1 MKQRT
6 PEPPEQRRN
15 AYLDN
20 GLEPPKLYRRE
31 QQQAASRQQRQA
43 PPMTRQERRKKQ
55 NKRRRLKR
63 SVRRALAV
71 IGLVLLAVAIVAVLC
86 LTVFFKI
93 ESITVTGSKVY
104 DTEKVLSVCTIET
117 GENLF
122 LADTDKAAQQLQQA
136 LPYVYSAK
144 IKRKLP
150 GTVQIQVTDAAPAYA
165 VKNKDKTYT
174 LMDDRFKVLEVV
186 QKKPKESILIQKANL
201 KSAKVGQ
208 TAQFAN
214 KNVAACLTQLAQ
226 AIRDYQF
233 TEATAICSEGLNSN
247 SIVYDGR
254 IVFKL
259 GTCEKLEKKI
269 HQGLAACAQLD
280 QDNPSVKG
288 TLRLTGEKQYYF
300 TED

>member
-1 MKQRT
+1 
-6 PEPPEQRRN
+6 
-15 AYLDN
+15 
-20 GLEPPKLYRRE
+20 
-31 QQQAASRQQRQA
+31 
-43 PPMTRQERRKKQ
+43 MTRQERRKKQ

-71 IGLVLLAVAIVAVLC
+71 IGLVMLAVAIVAVLC

-186 QKKPKESILIQKANL
+186 HYRA
-201 KSAKVGQ
+201 
-208 TAQFAN
+208 
-214 KNVAACLTQLAQ
+214 
-226 AIRDYQF
+226 
-233 TEATAICSEGLNSN
+233 
-247 SIVYDGR
+247 
-254 IVFKL
+254 
-259 GTCEKLEKKI
+259 
-269 HQGLAACAQLD
+269 
-280 QDNPSVKG
+280 
-288 TLRLTGEKQYYF
+288 
-300 TED
+300 

>member
-6 PEPPEQRRN
+6 PEPPEQRRS

-20 GLEPPKLYRRE
+20 GLAPPKLYRRE

-93 ESITVTGSKVY
+93 ENITVTGSKVY

-150 GTVQIQVTDAAPAYA
+150 GTVQIQVTDAAPA
-165 VKNKDKTYT
+165 
-174 LMDDRFKVLEVV
+174 
-186 QKKPKESILIQKANL
+186 
-201 KSAKVGQ
+201 
-208 TAQFAN
+208 
-214 KNVAACLTQLAQ
+214 
-226 AIRDYQF
+226 
-233 TEATAICSEGLNSN
+233 
-247 SIVYDGR
+247 
-254 IVFKL
+254 
-259 GTCEKLEKKI
+259 
-269 HQGLAACAQLD
+269 
-280 QDNPSVKG
+280 
-288 TLRLTGEKQYYF
+288 
-300 TED
+300 

>member
-1 MKQRT
+1 
-6 PEPPEQRRN
+6 
-15 AYLDN
+15 
-20 GLEPPKLYRRE
+20 
-31 QQQAASRQQRQA
+31 
-43 PPMTRQERRKKQ
+43 MTRQERRKKQ
-55 NKRRRLKR
+55 NKRRRLKH

-93 ESITVTGSKVY
+93 ENITVTGSKVY

-174 LMDDRFKVLEVV
+174 LMDEVV

>member
-6 PEPPEQRRN
+6 PEPPEQRRS
-15 AYLDN
+15 AYSSN
-20 GLEPPKLYRRE
+20 ELEPPKLYRRE

-93 ESITVTGSKVY
+93 ENITVTGSKVY
-104 DTEKVLSVCTIET
+104 DAEKVLSVCTIEK

-144 IKRKLP
+144 IERKLP
-150 GTVQIQVTDAAPAYA
+150 GTVRIQLTDAAPAYA

-174 LMDDRFKVLEVV
+174 LMDDRFKVLEVA

-214 KNVAACLTQLAQ
+214 KNVATSLTRLAQ

-233 TEATAICSEGLNSN
+233 TEATAICSEGLNNN

-259 GTCEKLEKKI
+259 GTCEQLEKKI

>member
-1 MKQRT
+1 
-6 PEPPEQRRN
+6 
-15 AYLDN
+15 
-20 GLEPPKLYRRE
+20 
-31 QQQAASRQQRQA
+31 
-43 PPMTRQERRKKQ
+43 MTRQERRKKQ

-93 ESITVTGSKVY
+93 ETITVTGSKVY
-104 DTEKVLSVCTIET
+104 DTDKVLSVCTIER

-136 LPYVYSAK
+136 LPYVYSAR
-144 IKRKLP
+144 IKRKVP
-150 GTVQIQVTDAAPAYA
+150 GTIQIQLTDATAAYA

-174 LMDDRFKVLEVV
+174 LMDDRFKVLEVA
-186 QKKPKESILIQKANL
+186 QKKPKESILIQKADL
-201 KSAKVGQ
+201 KSATVGK

-226 AIRDYQF
+226 AIRDYKF
-233 TEATAICSEGLNSN
+233 TEATAICSQGLNNN
-247 SIVYDGR
+247 SIVYDNR

-259 GTCEKLEKKI
+259 GTCDQLEKKI
-269 HQGLAACAQLD
+269 NQGLAACAQLD

>member
-1 MKQRT
+1 MYK
-6 PEPPEQRRN
+6 
-15 AYLDN
+15 
-20 GLEPPKLYRRE
+20 
-31 QQQAASRQQRQA
+31 RQ
-43 PPMTRQERRKKQ
+43 
-55 NKRRRLKR
+55 
-63 SVRRALAV
+63 
-71 IGLVLLAVAIVAVLC
+71 
-86 LTVFFKI
+86 
-93 ESITVTGSKVY
+93 
-104 DTEKVLSVCTIET
+104 
-117 GENLF
+117 
-122 LADTDKAAQQLQQA
+122 DKAAQQLQQA

-300 TED
+300 TEDYL

>member
-6 PEPPEQRRN
+6 PEPPEQRRS

-20 GLEPPKLYRRE
+20 GLAPPKLYRRE

-55 NKRRRLKR
+55 NKRRRL
-63 SVRRALAV
+63 
-71 IGLVLLAVAIVAVLC
+71 VLLAVAIVAVLC

-93 ESITVTGSKVY
+93 ENITVTGSKVY

>member
-6 PEPPEQRRN
+6 PEPPEQRRS

-165 VKNKDKTYT
+165 VKNKDKSYT

-226 AIRDYQF
+226 VIRDYQF

>member
-6 PEPPEQRRN
+6 PEPPEQRRS

-55 NKRRRLKR
+55 NKRRRLK
-63 SVRRALAV
+63 
-71 IGLVLLAVAIVAVLC
+71 VAIVAVLC

-201 KSAKVGQ
+201 NSAKVGQ

>member
-6 PEPPEQRRN
+6 PEPPDRRRN
-15 AYLDN
+15 SYTDN

-31 QQQAASRQQRQA
+31 QQQAASHRQRQA
-43 PPMTRQERRKKQ
+43 PPMTRQERRTKQ

-71 IGLVLLAVAIVAVLC
+71 IGLVLLALAIVVVLC

-93 ESITVTGSKVY
+93 DTITVTGSKKY
-104 DTEKVLSVCTIET
+104 DADKVLSVCTIEK

-136 LPYVYSAK
+136 LPYVYSAQVT
-144 IKRKLP
+144 RKLP
-150 GTVQIQVTDAAPAYA
+150 GTVQIKLTDATAAYA

-174 LMDDRFKVLEVV
+174 LMDDRFKVLEVA

-214 KNVAACLTQLAQ
+214 KNVAACLNQLAD
-226 AIRDYQF
+226 AISTYQF
-233 TEATAICSEGLNSN
+233 TEATAICSLGLNNN
-247 SIVYDGR
+247 SIVYDNR
-254 IVFKL
+254 IVFQL
-259 GTCEKLEKKI
+259 GTCDQLEKKI
-269 HQGLAACAQLD
+269 NQGLAACAQLD
-280 QDNPSVKG
+280 QDNPSVNG

>member
-6 PEPPEQRRN
+6 PEPPEQRRS

-20 GLEPPKLYRRE
+20 GLAPPKLYRRE

-93 ESITVTGSKVY
+93 ENITVTGSKVY

-174 LMDDRFKVLEVV
+174 LMDDRFKVL
-186 QKKPKESILIQKANL
+186 
-201 KSAKVGQ
+201 
-208 TAQFAN
+208 
-214 KNVAACLTQLAQ
+214 
-226 AIRDYQF
+226 
-233 TEATAICSEGLNSN
+233 
-247 SIVYDGR
+247 
-254 IVFKL
+254 
-259 GTCEKLEKKI
+259 
-269 HQGLAACAQLD
+269 
-280 QDNPSVKG
+280 
-288 TLRLTGEKQYYF
+288 
-300 TED
+300 

>member
-1 MKQRT
+1 
-6 PEPPEQRRN
+6 
-15 AYLDN
+15 
-20 GLEPPKLYRRE
+20 
-31 QQQAASRQQRQA
+31 
-43 PPMTRQERRKKQ
+43 MTRQERRKKQ

-104 DTEKVLSVCTIET
+104 DTEK
-117 GENLF
+117 
-122 LADTDKAAQQLQQA
+122 
-136 LPYVYSAK
+136 
-144 IKRKLP
+144 
-150 GTVQIQVTDAAPAYA
+150 VQIQVTDAAPAYA

>member
-1 MKQRT
+1 MRQRT
-6 PEPPEQRRN
+6 PEPPEHRRS
-15 AYLDN
+15 AYPDN

-93 ESITVTGSKVY
+93 ENITVTGSQVY

-136 LPYVYSAK
+136 LPYVYSAQV
-144 IKRKLP
+144 KRKLP
-150 GTVQIQVTDAAPAYA
+150 GTVQIKLTDATPAYA

-174 LMDDRFKVLEVV
+174 LMDDRFKVLEVA
-186 QKKPKESILIQKANL
+186 QKKPKESILIQKADL

-214 KNVAACLTQLAQ
+214 QNVAACLTQLAQ

-233 TEATAICSEGLNSN
+233 TEATAICSQGLNNN

-259 GTCEKLEKKI
+259 GTCEQLEKKI
-269 HQGLAACAQLD
+269 NQGLAACAQLD

-300 TED
+300 TEE

>member
-6 PEPPEQRRN
+6 PEPPEQRRS

-104 DTEKVLSVCTIET
+104 DAEKVLSVCTIET

-186 QKKPKESILIQKANL
+186 QKKPKEKKRSEEPQADP
-201 KSAKVGQ
+201 VG
-208 TAQFAN
+208 
-214 KNVAACLTQLAQ
+214 
-226 AIRDYQF
+226 
-233 TEATAICSEGLNSN
+233 
-247 SIVYDGR
+247 
-254 IVFKL
+254 
-259 GTCEKLEKKI
+259 
-269 HQGLAACAQLD
+269 
-280 QDNPSVKG
+280 
-288 TLRLTGEKQYYF
+288 TGHS
-300 TED
+300 

>member
-1 MKQRT
+1 M
-6 PEPPEQRRN
+6 
-15 AYLDN
+15 A
-20 GLEPPKLYRRE
+20 
-31 QQQAASRQQRQA
+31 
-43 PPMTRQERRKKQ
+43 
-55 NKRRRLKR
+55 
-63 SVRRALAV
+63 
-71 IGLVLLAVAIVAVLC
+71 
-86 LTVFFKI
+86 
-93 ESITVTGSKVY
+93 
-104 DTEKVLSVCTIET
+104 
-117 GENLF
+117 
-122 LADTDKAAQQLQQA
+122 
-136 LPYVYSAK
+136 
-144 IKRKLP
+144 
-150 GTVQIQVTDAAPAYA
+150 
-165 VKNKDKTYT
+165 
-174 LMDDRFKVLEVV
+174 